1 VEVLDKLV
9 YRKKLDILC
18 KKGTEM
24 RCYSCSKLSIHI
36 LCKLCVNQLFRTT
49 ISTRTIGTL
58 NVISFYKY
66 STLESLL
73 LTKHKPEGY
82 RIYKALAKMTMKPFI
97 KEFMENAEG
106 NVYIVG
112 VDEYVK
118 SGYAHVALLTHAMK
132 TKTSKPLHASLM
144 AQNRVNYSGKDLQ
157 FRLANPRNF
166 KYTGKKNIDIILVD
180 DIITTGITLQEAQ
193 KVLMQH
199 GVNVLFALTLA
210 DVEES

>member
-1 VEVLDKLV
+1 
-9 YRKKLDILC
+9 
-18 KKGTEM
+18 M
-24 RCYSCSKLSIHI
+24 RCFSCSKLSVSI
-36 LCKLCVNQLFRTT
+36 LCDICVKELFPTE
-49 ISTRTIGTL
+49 IHTRTMGTL
-58 NVISFYKY
+58 DVISFYKY
-66 STLESLL
+66 TTLEALL

-82 RIYKALAKMTMKPFI
+82 RIYKALAKITMKPFME
-97 KEFMENAEG
+97 EFVENAEG
-106 NVYIVG
+106 DVYIIG
-112 VDEYVK
+112 VDEQVK

-132 TKTSKPLHASLM
+132 MKTSIPLHASLM

-166 KYTGKKNIDIILVD
+166 KYTGKKNIDAILVD

-193 KVLMQH
+193 KVLMQN

>member
-1 VEVLDKLV
+1 L
-9 YRKKLDILC
+9 
-18 KKGTEM
+18 
-24 RCYSCSKLSIHI
+24 RCYSCSKISISI
-36 LCKLCVNQLFRTT
+36 LCEVCVNQLFSTN
-49 ISTRTIGTL
+49 IGTRTIGTL
-58 NVISFYKY
+58 DVISFYKY
-66 STLESLL
+66 SVLETLL

-97 KEFMENAEG
+97 EEFIESDDRV
-106 NVYIVG
+106 VYIVG
-112 VDEYVK
+112 VDEVVK
-118 SGYAHVALLTHAMK
+118 SGYAHVALLTRAMK
-132 TKTSKPLHASLM
+132 TKTSIPLHSVLM

-166 KYTGKKNIDIILVD
+166 KYTGEKNIDVILVD

-193 KVLMQH
+193 KVLMQN

>member
-1 VEVLDKLV
+1 MRCYSCAKLS
-9 YRKKLDILC
+9 LDILC
-18 KKGTEM
+18 K
-24 RCYSCSKLSIHI
+24 H
-36 LCKLCVNQLFRTT
+36 CKETLFKTQT
-49 ISTRTIGTL
+49 GTRTIGTL
-58 NVISFYKY
+58 DVISFYKY
-66 STLESLL
+66 STIESLL

-82 RIYKALAKMTMKPFI
+82 RIYKALATMLLKPFAA
-97 KEFMENAEG
+97 EFAENTDS
-106 NVYIVG
+106 NVYIIG

-118 SGYAHVALLTHAMK
+118 SAYAHVALLTHAMK
-132 TKTSKPLHASLM
+132 TGKTTPLHASLM

-166 KYTGKKNIDIILVD
+166 KYTGKKNIDAILVD